1 MTRQTRQNVQSLL
14 RSDEEVDE
22 VEAQMSQTP
31 IKEVKISMDTTM
43 FLTQDYFGKK
53 YVNMGN

>member
-1 MTRQTRQNVQSLL
+1 MTKQTRENVQALL

-22 VEAQMSQTP
+22 FDAQMSQTP